1 MPLGMKVD
9 LGPGDIVL
17 DGNPARPQGG
27 GAQHPQ
33 FWPSLGPMSIVAK
46 WPPTEL
52 LSYNRK
58 INMTFEDKIKT
69 TYKEETE
76 NSDALSNNL
85 KSELKT
91 SITMSST
98 RRRKISVSRK
108 SSTRSTSDSSLK
120 ATPTLG
126 LGLAKSLLTKHY
138 LSGDWLTCGVV

>member
-1 MPLGMKVD
+1 
-9 LGPGDIVL
+9 
-17 DGNPARPQGG
+17 
-27 GAQHPQ
+27 
-33 FWPSLGPMSIVAK
+33 MSIVAK

-98 RRRKISVSRK
+98 RRRKISK
-108 SSTRSTSDSSLK
+108 SVEKVQRDRR
-120 ATPTLG
+120 PTL
-126 LGLAKSLLTKHY
+126 
-138 LSGDWLTCGVV
+138 V

>member
-1 MPLGMKVD
+1 
-9 LGPGDIVL
+9 
-17 DGNPARPQGG
+17 
-27 GAQHPQ
+27 
-33 FWPSLGPMSIVAK
+33 
-46 WPPTEL
+46 
-52 LSYNRK
+52 
-58 INMTFEDKIKT
+58 MTFEDNIKT

-138 LSGDWLTCGVV
+138 LSDDWLTCGVV